1 MFIIHGYAD
10 QSFLDEVLKK
20 EELSS
25 TVINE
30 KAAVLNPLKHH
41 CTQSRIGV
49 LILDQPILWAENEV
63 QIVFILSLT
72 NEDQKDLGMI
82 LHEISEMTA
91 HKYTF
96 DEILNCRDYE
106 IFLEIVRENL

>member
-1 MFIIHGYAD
+1 MGGKRGTDRLY
-10 QSFLDEVLKK
+10 SF
-20 EELSS
+20 
-25 TVINE
+25 
-30 KAAVLNPLKHH
+30 
-41 CTQSRIGV
+41 
-49 LILDQPILWAENEV
+49 
-63 QIVFILSLT
+63 
-72 NEDQKDLGMI
+72 LGMI